1 MEGLSAAAGP
11 VLTPGTV
18 NAMRGLGLLLALC
31 AFVAAGC
38 GGGGPMEEATPPAET
53 TPPAEA
59 AKRSPAPPI
68 EGVSLDGKRIS
79 LADFRGKPVFVNV
92 WSSW

>member
-1 MEGLSAAAGP
+1 
-11 VLTPGTV
+11 
-18 NAMRGLGLLLALC
+18 MRALGFLLALF
-31 AFVAAGC
+31 ALVTTGC
-38 GGGGPMEEATPPAET
+38 GGGSAMEEAMPPAET

-59 AKRSPAPPI
+59 ASRRAAPPV
-68 EGVSLDGKRIS
+68 EGVTLDGDRIS

>member
-1 MEGLSAAAGP
+1 
-11 VLTPGTV
+11 
-18 NAMRGLGLLLALC
+18 MRALGFLLALC
-31 AFVAAGC
+31 ALVATGC
-38 GGGGPMEEATPPAET
+38 GGGSTMDEAVPPAET

-59 AKRSPAPPI
+59 ANRPPAPPV
-68 EGVSLDGKRIS
+68 EGVSLDGDPIS